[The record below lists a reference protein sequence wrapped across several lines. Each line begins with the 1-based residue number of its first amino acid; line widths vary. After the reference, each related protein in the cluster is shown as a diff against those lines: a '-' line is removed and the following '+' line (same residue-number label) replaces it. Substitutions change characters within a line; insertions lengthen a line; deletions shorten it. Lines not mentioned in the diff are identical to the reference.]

1 MQLAQATVFFHRTK
15 GINSSISGYWRG
27 SLHTKNSILIQSLK
41 NPHPHPK
48 KVLFEYPCDNIASC
62 GLMQFSIFSNTLV
75 FRLNEVST
83 LLYLLQQPQKIRLEN
98 DLCSS
103 NLRHRHT
110 TKTVRLYFFCGS
122 LHRFLWYYV
131 CPYFLALP
139 KKNRCS
145 TIQKVPLVDASVFSL
160 FWSYFLVVF
169 RGKRHFM
176 KS

>member
-41 NPHPHPK
+41 NPHPK
-48 KVLFEYPCDNIASC
+48 KSFL
-62 GLMQFSIFSNTLV
+62 NTLTIISHRAAWCN
-75 FRLNEVST
+75 FQFLASRLYEAST